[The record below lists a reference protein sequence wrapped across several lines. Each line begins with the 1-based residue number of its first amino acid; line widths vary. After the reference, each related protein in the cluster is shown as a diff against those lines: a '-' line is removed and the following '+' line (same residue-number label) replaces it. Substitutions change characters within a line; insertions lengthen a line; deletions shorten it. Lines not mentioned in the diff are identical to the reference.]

1 MDINAIRNLLDVSEN
16 LQNLLED
23 RLEYSPS
30 LYTQVLA
37 SISGMDYDD
46 IVSYYNTEN
55 LNNIDEEEFESVKV
69 VLNNDD
75 FYKLNY
81 KEYLFVEEPKEK
93 RCSICLDD
101 FNDKDLVYLLECKH
115 LFHKICIDEWLTK
128 YNYNCPICRKKL
140 GKGEPIIE

>member
-55 LNNIDEEEFESVKV
+55 LFESYKS
-69 VLNNDD
+69 NN
-75 FYKLNY
+75 LSN
-81 KEYLFVEEPKEK
+81 
-93 RCSICLDD
+93 SI
-101 FNDKDLVYLLECKH
+101 H
-115 LFHKICIDEWLTK
+115 
-128 YNYNCPICRKKL
+128 
-140 GKGEPIIE
+140 